1 MKSFKDFIKEDAPA
15 MSIGGG
21 MQTLP
26 SAQGDPI
33 AGRDPL
39 MMGGK
44 VLRRKPPQMFG
55 GKAVFKV
62 PSDRFYKAR
71 LGKKKFE
78 HYSSYVG
85 RDEIGE
91 EIRAYIKE
99 NPTAP
104 VIIEDEITG
113 AMFYLKYGKTR

>member
-1 MKSFKDFIKEDAPA
+1 MKSFKEFIKEDAPA
-15 MSIGGG
+15 MSIGAG
-21 MQTLP
+21 MQGLP
-26 SAQGDPI
+26 SAEGKPV
-33 AGRDPL
+33 AGYDPL

-91 EIRAYIKE
+91 EIRNYIKE
-99 NPTAP
+99 NPNAP
-104 VIIEDEITG
+104 VIIEDELTG
-113 AMFYLKYGKTR
+113 SMFYLKHGKR